1 VTKPKPKAKKTTP
14 RKPRK
19 KANQTFK
26 QVIADIESRQ
36 NRERETVS
44 VTTNPPK
51 WRYVAV
57 AIPAILYTAFVI
69 VSVIAGAN
77 APDSENNNDSNNEI
91 RTPSISNEIV
101 IPETQ
106 PNYDSDIE
114 RYQSDFDRYAEEQ
127 YKELTDEPYFVDNSD
142 SYSNENFGR

>member
-1 VTKPKPKAKKTTP
+1 MTKPKAKKTTS

-26 QVIADIESRQ
+26 QVLDDVESRQ
-36 NRERETVS
+36 NRERETVT
-44 VTTNPPK
+44 VTTNPSK
-51 WRYVAV
+51 WGYVAV

-77 APDSENNNDSNNEI
+77 APDSGNIDDDSRNEI

-101 IPETQ
+101 IPETR
-106 PNYDSDIE
+106 PNYDSDFE
-114 RYQSDFDRYAEEQ
+114 RYAEEQ
-127 YKELTDEPYFVDNSD
+127 YKELTDEPYFEDNSD
-142 SYSNENFGR
+142 SDSNENFGR

>member
-1 VTKPKPKAKKTTP
+1 MAKPKPKGKKITP

-19 KANQTFK
+19 KANQTFE

-36 NRERETVS
+36 NRDRETVT

-101 IPETQ
+101 IPETR
-106 PNYDSDIE
+106 PNYD
-114 RYQSDFDRYAEEQ
+114 SDFDRYAEEQ

-142 SYSNENFGR
+142 SYVDENFGS

>member
-1 VTKPKPKAKKTTP
+1 MTKPKAKKTTS

-19 KANQTFK
+19 KANQTLK
-26 QVIADIESRQ
+26 QVKADIESRQ
-36 NRERETVS
+36 NRERETVT
-44 VTTNPPK
+44 VTSNPSK
-51 WRYVAV
+51 WGYVAV
-57 AIPAILYTAFVI
+57 ALPAILYTAFVI

-106 PNYDSDIE
+106 PNYDSD
-114 RYQSDFDRYAEEQ
+114 FDRYAEEQ

-142 SYSNENFGR
+142 SYVDENFGS

>member
-1 VTKPKPKAKKTTP
+1 MTKPKAKKTTS

-19 KANQTFK
+19 KANQTLK
-26 QVIADIESRQ
+26 QVKADIESRQ
-36 NRERETVS
+36 NRERETVT
-44 VTTNPPK
+44 VTSNPSK

-57 AIPAILYTAFVI
+57 ALPAILYTAFVI

-106 PNYDSDIE
+106 PNYDSD
-114 RYQSDFDRYAEEQ
+114 FDRYAEEQ

-142 SYSNENFGR
+142 SYVDENFGS

>member
-1 VTKPKPKAKKTTP
+1 VTKPKAKKTTS

-19 KANQTFK
+19 KANQTLK
-26 QVIADIESRQ
+26 QVKADIESRQ
-36 NRERETVS
+36 NRERETVT
-44 VTTNPPK
+44 VTSNPSK

-57 AIPAILYTAFVI
+57 ALPAILYTAFVI

-106 PNYDSDIE
+106 PNYDSD
-114 RYQSDFDRYAEEQ
+114 FDRYAEEQ

-142 SYSNENFGR
+142 SYVDENFGS